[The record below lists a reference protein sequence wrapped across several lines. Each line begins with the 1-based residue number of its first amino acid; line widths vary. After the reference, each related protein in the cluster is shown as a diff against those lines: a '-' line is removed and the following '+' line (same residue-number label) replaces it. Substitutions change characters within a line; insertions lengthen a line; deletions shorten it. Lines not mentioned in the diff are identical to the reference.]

1 MRIALYQPD
10 IPPNV
15 GTILR
20 LGACLNV
27 PVDIIEPCGFPLS
40 DKSLR
45 RAGMD
50 YIDHAE
56 FETHA
61 SWGKFQ
67 ENPARRGRLVL
78 LTTKS
83 TIAYTDFAFNADDTL
98 ILGRESAGVPDDVHD
113 AADERI
119 GIPLSSGLRSLNVA
133 IAAAMILG
141 EALRQTDQFPVPQEH
156 P

>member
-20 LGACLNV
+20 LGACLDV

-40 DKSLR
+40 DKTLR

-50 YIDHAE
+50 YIDHAV

-61 SWGKFQ
+61 SWEKFK
-67 ENPARRGRLVL
+67 ESPTRRGRLVL

-83 TIAYTDFAFNADDTL
+83 TVAYTDFAFNTDDTL
-98 ILGRESAGVPDDVHD
+98 ILGRESAGVPDEVHH
-113 AADERI
+113 AVDERI
-119 GIPLSSGLRSLNVA
+119 RIPLSPGLRSLNVA
-133 IAAAMILG
+133 IATAMILG